1 MSALNSLP
9 LPVVRLL
16 AFFHEE
22 LSERRPGRVP
32 QTVQLWVGCLLVI
45 LISMT
50 FEIPFVAL
58 SLAVLFYGIQSN
70 AFYTKFVAI
79 LFVVA
84 TVLEIGSLFLIYK
97 WSYGEPLIRLIIAGP
112 ILMGCMF
119 LMRTHRLGL
128 VFFAVAIVAIY
139 GQTFPAMLDYP
150 EVVVRLTLWCIVV
163 GLYPTLLMTLIGVLW
178 FPSRAI
184 SQMHQALNDRLDDA
198 ISHLTDSLAPLP
210 ETRIEREA
218 LALQKLNV
226 FCLADDANWR
236 TQNAWWQSCV
246 ATVTYNGLEAQV
258 PFHGARAQILA
269 VDKQIVAVKGQITET
284 RESLRA
290 LIGAGASD
298 MPEIRPVALP
308 QVQTGIPAT
317 LSYELLARRPDLQA
331 MRWYVQAS
339 LDQVDS
345 ARALF
350 YPSFDIKAFFGLDSI
365 HLHTLFKK
373 TSRQFNFI
381 PGLKLP
387 LFDGGRLNAN
397 LEGTRA
403 ASNMMIE
410 RYNQSVLN
418 AVRDV
423 AVNGTRLQ
431 TLNDEREMQAERVE
445 ATRFTQRAA
454 EAAYQRGLTSR
465 LQATEARLPVLAEE
479 MSLLMLDSRRVIQ
492 SIQLMKSLGGGYQ
505 AGPVVEKK

>member
-1 MSALNSLP
+1 MINRQLS
-9 LPVVRLL
+9 RLL
-16 AFFHEE
+16 
-22 LSERRPGRVP
+22 LCSILGS
-32 QTVQLWVGCLLVI
+32 TT
-45 LISMT
+45 LISGC
-50 FEIPFVAL
+50 AL
-58 SLAVLFYGIQSN
+58 VRKDSAPHQQL
-70 AFYTKFVAI
+70 K
-79 LFVVA
+79 
-84 TVLEIGSLFLIYK
+84 
-97 WSYGEPLIRLIIAGP
+97 
-112 ILMGCMF
+112 
-119 LMRTHRLGL
+119 
-128 VFFAVAIVAIY
+128 
-139 GQTFPAMLDYP
+139 P
-150 EVVVRLTLWCIVV
+150 EQI
-163 GLYPTLLMTLIGVLW
+163 
-178 FPSRAI
+178 
-184 SQMHQALNDRLDDA
+184 
-198 ISHLTDSLAPLP
+198 
-210 ETRIEREA
+210 
-218 LALQKLNV
+218 K
-226 FCLADDANWR
+226 LADDIHLASSGWPQAQWWKQLNDPQLDALIQRTLSGSHTLAEAKLREEKAQSQADLLDAGSQLQVAALGMLNRQRVSANGFLSPY
-236 TQNAWWQSCV
+236 A
-246 ATVTYNGLEAQV
+246 
-258 PFHGARAQILA
+258 
-269 VDKQIVAVKGQITET
+269 
-284 RESLRA
+284 
-290 LIGAGASD
+290 IGAGASD
-298 MPEIRPVALP
+298 MPEIKPVALP
-308 QVQTGIPAT
+308 RVQTGIPAT

-350 YPSFDIKAFFGLDSI
+350 YPSFDIKAFFGLDAI
-365 HLHTLFKK
+365 HLDTLFKK

-431 TLNDEREMQAERVE
+431 TLNDEREMQAEHVE

-505 AGPVVEKK
+505 AAPVVEKK

>member
-1 MSALNSLP
+1 
-9 LPVVRLL
+9 
-16 AFFHEE
+16 
-22 LSERRPGRVP
+22 
-32 QTVQLWVGCLLVI
+32 
-45 LISMT
+45 
-50 FEIPFVAL
+50 
-58 SLAVLFYGIQSN
+58 
-70 AFYTKFVAI
+70 
-79 LFVVA
+79 
-84 TVLEIGSLFLIYK
+84 
-97 WSYGEPLIRLIIAGP
+97 
-112 ILMGCMF
+112 
-119 LMRTHRLGL
+119 
-128 VFFAVAIVAIY
+128 
-139 GQTFPAMLDYP
+139 
-150 EVVVRLTLWCIVV
+150 
-163 GLYPTLLMTLIGVLW
+163 
-178 FPSRAI
+178 
-184 SQMHQALNDRLDDA
+184 
-198 ISHLTDSLAPLP
+198 
-210 ETRIEREA
+210 
-218 LALQKLNV
+218 
-226 FCLADDANWR
+226 
-236 TQNAWWQSCV
+236 
-246 ATVTYNGLEAQV
+246 
-258 PFHGARAQILA
+258 
-269 VDKQIVAVKGQITET
+269 
-284 RESLRA
+284 
-290 LIGAGASD
+290 

-454 EAAYQRGLTSR
+454 EA
-465 LQATEARLPVLAEE
+465 RLPVLAEE

>member
-1 MSALNSLP
+1 MINRQLS
-9 LPVVRLL
+9 RLL
-16 AFFHEE
+16 LCSILGSA
-22 LSERRPGRVP
+22 
-32 QTVQLWVGCLLVI
+32 T
-45 LISMT
+45 LISGC
-50 FEIPFVAL
+50 AL
-58 SLAVLFYGIQSN
+58 VRKDSAPHQQ
-70 AFYTKFVAI
+70 
-79 LFVVA
+79 
-84 TVLEIGSLFLIYK
+84 LE
-97 WSYGEPLIRLIIAGP
+97 
-112 ILMGCMF
+112 
-119 LMRTHRLGL
+119 
-128 VFFAVAIVAIY
+128 
-139 GQTFPAMLDYP
+139 P
-150 EVVVRLTLWCIVV
+150 EQI
-163 GLYPTLLMTLIGVLW
+163 
-178 FPSRAI
+178 
-184 SQMHQALNDRLDDA
+184 
-198 ISHLTDSLAPLP
+198 
-210 ETRIEREA
+210 
-218 LALQKLNV
+218 K
-226 FCLADDANWR
+226 LADDIHLASSGWPQAQWWKQFHDPQLDALIQRTLSGSHTLAEAKLREEKTQSQADLLDAGSQLQVAALGMLNRQRVSANGFLSPYAMDAPALGMDGPYY
-236 TQNAWWQSCV
+236 TE
-246 ATVTYNGLEAQV
+246 ATVGLFAGLDLDLWGVHRSALAAAIGAHNAALAETAAVELSLTTGVAQLYYSMQASYQMLDLLEQTRSVINYAVRAHQSKVTHGLEAQV

-269 VDKQIVAVKGQITET
+269 VDKQIAAVKGQITET

-298 MPEIRPVALP
+298 MPEIKPVALP

-339 LDQVDS
+339 LNQVDS

-365 HLHTLFKK
+365 HLDTLFKK

-403 ASNMMIE
+403 ASNIMIE

-431 TLNDEREMQAERVE
+431 TLNEEREMQAERVE

-454 EAAYQRGLTSR
+454 DAAYRRGLTSR
-465 LQATEARLPVLAEE
+465 LQATEAQLPVLAEE

-505 AGPVVEKK
+505 TAPIVEKK

>member
-1 MSALNSLP
+1 MINRQLS
-9 LPVVRLL
+9 RLL
-16 AFFHEE
+16 LCSILGSTTLIFGCALVRKDSAPHQQLKPEQIKLADDIHLASSGWPQAQWWKQLNDPQLDALLQRTLSGSHTLAEAKLREE
-22 LSERRPGRVP
+22 KAQSQADLLDAGSQLQVAALGMLNRQRVSANGFLSPYSMDAPALGMDGPYYTEA
-32 QTVQLWVGCLLVI
+32 TVGLFAGLDLDLWGVHR
-45 LISMT
+45 SA
-50 FEIPFVAL
+50 VAAAIGAHNAALAETAAVEL
-58 SLAVLFYGIQSN
+58 SLATG
-70 AFYTKFVAI
+70 VAQ
-79 LFVVA
+79 LYYSMQA
-84 TVLEIGSLFLIYK
+84 
-97 WSYGEPLIRLIIAGP
+97 SY
-112 ILMGCMF
+112 
-119 LMRTHRLGL
+119 
-128 VFFAVAIVAIY
+128 
-139 GQTFPAMLDYP
+139 QMLD
-150 EVVVRLTLWCIVV
+150 
-163 GLYPTLLMTLIGVLW
+163 LLEQTHDVIDYAVK
-178 FPSRAI
+178 A
-184 SQMHQALNDRLDDA
+184 HQ
-198 ISHLTDSLAPLP
+198 S
-210 ETRIEREA
+210 
-218 LALQKLNV
+218 K
-226 FCLADDANWR
+226 
-236 TQNAWWQSCV
+236 V
-246 ATVTYNGLEAQV
+246 AHGLEAQV
-258 PFHGARAQILA
+258 PFHG
-269 VDKQIVAVKGQITET
+269 
-284 RESLRA
+284 
-290 LIGAGASD
+290 
-298 MPEIRPVALP
+298 
-308 QVQTGIPAT
+308 
-317 LSYELLARRPDLQA
+317 
-331 MRWYVQAS
+331 
-339 LDQVDS
+339 